1 MSIAMLVYWR
11 ALGNPLVGSE
21 IMDGSMD
28 YGSTCFF
35 SAFFLWS
42 VPPTPPKKKSLKT
55 STTYE

>member
-28 YGSTCFF
+28 YGSKCFF
-35 SAFFLWS
+35 SACFLWS
-42 VPPTPPKKKSLKT
+42 VPPTPQKKNR
-55 STTYE
+55 